1 MTEISTRIMLSEN
14 HKKVDIEKLVT
25 YALRKNDYM
34 YDSAILNSEIDI
46 NFTFHFIPESETPVS
61 YDSIIGDFD
70 TENEIANDPELELK
84 LDEKKL
90 NSSKIFFRAPNNTLL
105 FRNWIET
112 NKIEKFTI
120 QSFVSQ
126 NQCINK
132 ESAVKIISHQIHKK
146 NLLQIDNDTFK
157 VVK

>member
-14 HKKVDIEKLVT
+14 HKKIDIEKLVT

-34 YDSAILNSEIDI
+34 YDSAVLNSEIDI

-70 TENEIANDPELELK
+70 TEP
-84 LDEKKL
+84 DEE
-90 NSSKIFFRAPNNTLL
+90 NKIPSDKILFRAPNNTAL
-105 FRNWIET
+105 FKHWIESE
-112 NKIEKFTI
+112 NIDKFTLE
-120 QSFVSQ
+120 SFVVQ
-126 NQCINK
+126 NQLINR
-132 ESAVKIISHQIHKK
+132 ESAIKILSHQIRKK
-146 NLLQIDNDTFK
+146 NLLQIDNDTFR